1 MRTFLLILILLIVV
15 PLMAF
20 TIVSTTP
27 VLTLPASVTGL
38 GRSTPIAVQVS
49 DPHGIRHAAAT
60 VEQNGA
66 VYQVWDATYPTHRL
80 RWKGG
85 EPDSTLTF
93 NAGSKT
99 APQLKDG
106 KARLIVEAT
115 SNDFRGK
122 TARVEREV
130 MVITHPPSVSVDSDQ
145 HYLYLGMADLATFN
159 VSGVA
164 TESGVKVGDQKF
176 RAWPMPGGKPGFFSL
191 FAFAWNM
198 PAGTPP
204 LVYAA
209 DPAGNEVTG
218 QLLFQFPQKE
228 QPKYRTRDL
237 QLDDKFIQKVVNEL
251 DPNGSGDMVERFVRI
266 NSEMRKSN
274 NKTLV

>member
-15 PLMAF
+15 PLMAL

-38 GRSTPIAVQVS
+38 GRSTPITVQVS

-66 VYQVWDATYPTHRL
+66 VYQVWDATYP
-80 RWKGG
+80 
-85 EPDSTLTF
+85 
-93 NAGSKT
+93 NASSALERRRAGYHLDLQRRIKT

-159 VSGVA
+159 VSGVRH
-164 TESGVKVGDQKF
+164 GIRRK
-176 RAWPMPGGKPGFFSL
+176 GGRPEIPRMAHARRQARL
-191 FAFAWNM
+191 LLTVRVCLEY
-198 PAGTPP
+198 AGRN
-204 LVYAA
+204 AA
-209 DPAGNEVTG
+209 AGLCHRPCR
-218 QLLFQFPQKE
+218 Q
-228 QPKYRTRDL
+228 
-237 QLDDKFIQKVVNEL
+237 
-251 DPNGSGDMVERFVRI
+251 
-266 NSEMRKSN
+266 
-274 NKTLV
+274 

>member
-20 TIVSTTP
+20 TIVSSTP

-38 GRSTPIAVQVS
+38 GRSTPISVLVS

-85 EPDSTLTF
+85 EPDTTLTF

-115 SNDFRGK
+115 SNDFRAK

-130 MVITHPPSVSVDSDQ
+130 MVITHPPSVIVDSDQ

-159 VSGVA
+159 VSGFA

-209 DPAGNEVTG
+209 DPAGN
-218 QLLFQFPQKE
+218 
-228 QPKYRTRDL
+228 
-237 QLDDKFIQKVVNEL
+237 
-251 DPNGSGDMVERFVRI
+251 
-266 NSEMRKSN
+266 
-274 NKTLV
+274 